1 MRDRCAYVCGN
12 AVRQSAI
19 SYLEVVTAKLLC
31 VVHDSGARR
40 AIGNGQ
46 AAG

>member
-1 MRDRCAYVCGN
+1 
-12 AVRQSAI
+12 VRQRAV

-31 VVHDSGARR
+31 VAHGSGARR
-40 AIGNGQ
+40 AIGDGQ